1 MASIDMSVKA
11 DFKAVE
17 KQLNAIQ
24 KKQLP
29 FATALALTRTT
40 QTIQKLQ
47 VREMERVFDAPK
59 RFTLRGTRV
68 APAKKTKLES
78 SVEFKDWIP
87 KGTAPDTYL
96 AAQIEGGPRNRK
108 RSERWLQSRRLIS
121 SRESL
126 IPSRHARLNK
136 FGNITQGRTTKMLSN
151 LNAQYDRRQNTTDN
165 KKRLY
170 FIATINGRRAVW
182 ERYGRGGKSIKPFM
196 IISDKQPRYRSIY
209 DFHGLSKRHAQR
221 LFPRKFDEALKH
233 ALATAR

>member
-17 KQLNAIQ
+17 KQLNNLQ

-29 FATALALTRTT
+29 YATALALTRTT

-47 VREMERVFDAPK
+47 VREMERVFDSPT
-59 RFTLRGTRV
+59 RFTLRGTRIK
-68 APAKKTKLES
+68 PASKKKLES

-96 AAQIEGGPRNRK
+96 AAQITGGQRNRK
-108 RSERWLQSRRLIS
+108 RSERWLQGRRLIS
-121 SRESL
+121 SGESL
-126 IPSRHARLNK
+126 VPSKHARLNK
-136 FGNITQGRTTKMLSN
+136 FGNVTRGRTTKMLSN
-151 LNAQYDRRQNTTDN
+151 LNAQYDRRQNTTDS
-165 KKRLY
+165 KKRAY
-170 FIATINGRRAVW
+170 FIATIKGRRAVW
-182 ERYGRGGKSIKPFM
+182 ERYGRGGKSVRPFM
-196 IISDKQPRYRSIY
+196 IITSNQPNYSRAY

-221 LFPRKFDEALKH
+221 LFPRKFDEALRH